1 MSDDIHY
8 FEPYTLVEVTTVTI
22 GNRRLLR
29 PSEEVN
35 KIIAGIFGK
44 AQRKYEMT
52 ICDIKVMSTHYH
64 GLLQPSDADH
74 VGRFMNFLNTN
85 LSKEIGKLY
94 GIEGPKLQSYHL
106 ISVSSEEEAQVDRL
120 RYLISNSVKEQ
131 LVERPEQ
138 WPGIHGVTA
147 PPDSV
152 SPPGSPQGDGPL
164 LTGRWYNRSREYAE
178 FQRTGEADPEEF
190 ATDERIVVS
199 KLPCWK
205 HLSQEDYDRRVAE
218 IVEEVVEKA
227 ACERRVTGQKIAGVK
242 KILKTKPLS
251 YPKSVEKSPKPRFHA
266 FRKSVYKQM
275 WEAYSWVL
283 AAFREA
289 ADRLRDGD
297 RDVVFPEGTHP
308 PNLPFVPFACRG
320 QPA

>member
-1 MSDDIHY
+1 MSEVIHY
-8 FEPYTLVEVTTVTI
+8 FEPYSLVEVTTVTI
-22 GNRRLLR
+22 GNRRLMS

-35 KIIAGIFGK
+35 KIIAGVFGK
-44 AQRKYEMT
+44 AQRKYEMRM
-52 ICDIKVMSTHYH
+52 CDIKVMSSHYH
-64 GLLQPSDADH
+64 AILQPRDAGH
-74 VGRFMNFLNTN
+74 LARFMNFVNTN
-85 LSKEIGKLY
+85 LSKELGKLY
-94 GIEGPKLQSYHL
+94 GIEGPKFQSYHL
-106 ISVSSEEEAQVDRL
+106 IPVSDEEEAQVDRL
-120 RYLISNSVKEQ
+120 RYLISNSVKEH

-147 PPDSV
+147 RPDSV
-152 SPPGSPQGDGPL
+152 SPPGSPQGDRPL
-164 LTGRWYNRSREYAE
+164 LMGRWYNRSREYAE
-178 FQRTGEADPEEF
+178 LQRTGEADPEEL
-190 ATDERIVVS
+190 ATDERIVLS
-199 KLPCWK
+199 PLPCWK
-205 HLSQEDYDRRVAE
+205 HLSEEEYDRRVAE
-218 IVEEVVEKA
+218 IVEVVVAEA
-227 ACERRVTGQKIAGVK
+227 AQERRLTGQKVAGVK
-242 KILKTKPLS
+242 KILRTKPLS
-251 YPKSVEKSPKPRFHA
+251 YPKTVEKSPKPRFHA